1 MALPSGRESLDPI
14 LLADATARLR
24 EANLAFAHRYP
35 GDGAA
40 RQPVHTL
47 IEGAHHFT
55 PTIARERGDEALRML
70 DSNPGISAIFTDV
83 VMPGSLDGAALAAR
97 VRDSHP
103 HVTVIVTSGEPGYD
117 PATLPAEVRFL
128 PKPYTG
134 HEVIRLIGDLSAGN
148 DLRQAAFA

>member
-1 MALPSGRESLDPI
+1 MTSTPRTIMVVDDQFLLLLHTQFALE
-14 LLADATARLR
+14 DAGYQVVQASS
-24 EANLAFAHRYP
+24 A
-35 GDGAA
+35 
-40 RQPVHTL
+40 
-47 IEGAHHFT
+47 
-55 PTIARERGDEALRML
+55 DEALRML

>member
-1 MALPSGRESLDPI
+1 MVVDDQFLLLLHTQFALE
-14 LLADATARLR
+14 DAGYQVVQASS
-24 EANLAFAHRYP
+24 A
-35 GDGAA
+35 
-40 RQPVHTL
+40 
-47 IEGAHHFT
+47 
-55 PTIARERGDEALRML
+55 DEALRML

-117 PATLPAEVRFL
+117 PATLPAEVGFL

>member
-1 MALPSGRESLDPI
+1 MVVDDQFLLLLHTQFALE
-14 LLADATARLR
+14 DAGYQVVQASS
-24 EANLAFAHRYP
+24 A
-35 GDGAA
+35 
-40 RQPVHTL
+40 
-47 IEGAHHFT
+47 
-55 PTIARERGDEALRML
+55 DEALRML

-103 HVTVIVTSGEPGYD
+103 HVTVIVTSGEPAYD

-134 HEVIRLIGDLSAGN
+134 HEVIRLIGDLSSGN

>member
-1 MALPSGRESLDPI
+1 MVVDDQFLLLLHTQFALE
-14 LLADATARLR
+14 DAGYQVVQASS
-24 EANLAFAHRYP
+24 A
-35 GDGAA
+35 
-40 RQPVHTL
+40 
-47 IEGAHHFT
+47 
-55 PTIARERGDEALRML
+55 DEALRML

-103 HVTVIVTSGEPGYD
+103 HVTVIVTSGEPGYN